1 MEAAM
6 PVELGYM
13 TIAVP
18 SVQLAKAFYG
28 PLFGWNFLETGEN
41 AAHID
46 NTRLPLGFSAG
57 SPADYSK
64 LYFQVTD
71 IGAATAHVIA
81 LGGSADEIGESPSGQ
96 HATCSDNQGTRFSL
110 WQPAP
115 GFAT

>member
-1 MEAAM
+1 MEISM
-6 PVELGYM
+6 PVELGYL

-18 SVQLAKAFYG
+18 SVQLAKAFFG
-28 PLFGWNFLETGEN
+28 PLFGWNFQQMGEN

-46 NTRLPLGFSAG
+46 NVKLPIGFSSG
-57 SPADYSK
+57 GPTDYSK

-71 IGAATAHVIA
+71 IRAAVAQVVA
-81 LGGSADEIGESPSGQ
+81 LGGSADEIQESPSGQ
-96 HATCSDNQGTRFSL
+96 HAICSDNQGTRFSL